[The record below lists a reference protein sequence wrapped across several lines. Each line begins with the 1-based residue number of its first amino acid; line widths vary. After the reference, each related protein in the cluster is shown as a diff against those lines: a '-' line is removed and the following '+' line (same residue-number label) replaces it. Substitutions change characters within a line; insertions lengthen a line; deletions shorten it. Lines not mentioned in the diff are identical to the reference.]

1 MFALSNFAFGE
12 NKKIVFL
19 ADGGKNS
26 KTHAHES
33 GNALLAKALEDSELG
48 FETSLY
54 KGWPSD
60 PKAFDGADCVVIFCN
75 GGRRHLV
82 MPHLDQFE
90 KLIDSGVGF
99 VFMHYAVEV
108 PKGRGGDLMLKA
120 MGGYFET
127 YWSVN
132 PHWTAEIKSLPE
144 HPITR
149 GVKPFTQDDEWYF
162 HMRFQPKGVTPILSA
177 HPPKSTMDRKDGPP
191 TRITNMSG
199 NLWQRTDINILVGPT
214 NVLMEKA
221 AVLVLPVLTIT
232 TPGLVMIGEP
242 LS

>member
-1 MFALSNFAFGE
+1 MLSYFVTAGAG
-12 NKKIVFL
+12 I
-19 ADGGKNS
+19 
-26 KTHAHES
+26 
-33 GNALLAKALEDSELG
+33 LLCR
-48 FETSLY
+48 TSISL
-54 KGWPSD
+54 
-60 PKAFDGADCVVIFCN
+60 
-75 GGRRHLV
+75 
-82 MPHLDQFE
+82 

-177 HPPKSTMDRKDGPP
+177 HPPKSTMDRKDGPHSNNKHVRKSMAEGQIQHIGWAYERP
-191 TRITNMSG
+191 NGKGR
-199 NLWQRTDINILVGPT
+199 
-214 NVLMEKA
+214 
-221 AVLVLPVLTIT
+221 VLVLPELTLT
-232 TPGLVMIGEP
+232 TLGLVMIGEP